1 MICTAHLLYLLST
14 DIWCLPLPLLA
25 SWVSKISSENEEME
39 KAAVCDRCFIRLSPF
54 VVENIFGKVFV
65 VCWASAP
72 SVRPWRQVDCGGRG
86 SPPHTWT
93 ALCSVCILHCVNGAL
108 FWQYFENMI
117 SPLSALAV
125 ITDRQ
130 ACLSHCNLD
139 SWIGGRQCYLIIDSV
154 WPIFISRDFWN
165 FGPFFEPN
173 R

>member
-1 MICTAHLLYLLST
+1 MHSTPPLSALYRHLVPPTPSFGFLGLQNLQWKWRNGKGCCMWPMFYPFIPICGWKY
-14 DIWCLPLPLLA
+14 
-25 SWVSKISSENEEME
+25 
-39 KAAVCDRCFIRLSPF
+39 
-54 VVENIFGKVFV
+54 FGKVFV